1 MEKIKEYWSDEIKE
15 LLLFTIN
22 DVLVLSK
29 VIEWSK
35 IWNKK
40 SKQKLSIEISINWK
54 PYVFSELS
62 NYFNEQDFLNVPLNY
77 LNSLYRL
84 VLELK
89 IVWKKIEFLSEQEK
103 ISIFDFVTDII
114 DFREKQARWNF
125 LFDQKIKDMIM
136 MELWLDI
143 VDKVW
148 DAKNE
153 TLALLEVLLIKK

>member
-143 VDKVW
+143 VDKIW